1 LTAFEQ
7 ARWQQCTSGNPG
19 ISVERHSRAGALLS
33 GINLV
38 RIAEGVAAPEFKG

>member
-1 LTAFEQ
+1 MKFNAMLDP
-7 ARWQQCTSGNPG
+7 RL
-19 ISVERHSRAGALLS
+19 RALLS